1 MGLWV
6 YGSISQ
12 RSVEV
17 EELVIEEQESVNSW
31 EPRILGFLCNW
42 CSYAGADLAGVS
54 RFQYPPTVRI
64 IRVMC
69 SARVEPAFV
78 LRALSKGLDG
88 VLVLGCHFG
97 DCHYISGNY
106 RCRDRMETTKELL
119 KIAGIDPNRLYLG
132 WVSAAEGQQFA
143 QVVSDFT
150 EQITSIG
157 PLGKGEDENEDE
169 IEENLAAAMDAL
181 ANERV
186 RWLIGE
192 REALVE
198 GGNVYGEKMSPDE
211 YQKLLL
217 EALVDEYKCSKV
229 ALSIKAEPLSVKE
242 IAGRTGLLPQEV
254 LPYINLLKDKGMAE
268 QADIVAR
275 SPRYV
280 VA

>member
-1 MGLWV
+1 M
-6 YGSISQ
+6 S
-12 RSVEV
+12 
-17 EELVIEEQESVNSW
+17 EEQKTVNGW

-78 LRALSKGLDG
+78 LRALLKGLDG
-88 VLVLGCHFG
+88 VMVLGCHFG

-119 KIAGIDPNRLYLG
+119 GMAGVNPDRLYLG

-150 EQITSIG
+150 EWLTAIG
-157 PLGKGEDENEDE
+157 SLGKGESENEDE

-181 ANERV
+181 ANDRI

-198 GGNVYGEKMSPDE
+198 GENVYGEKMSPE
-211 YQKLLL
+211 YYQTVLL
-217 EALVDEYKCSKV
+217 ESLADEYKCSKV
-229 ALSIKAEPLSVKE
+229 ALSIKNEPLTVRE
-242 IAGRTGLLPQEV
+242 IADRTDLPAREV
-254 LPYINLLKDKGMAE
+254 LPYINLLKEKGKAV
-268 QADIVAR
+268 QADIMGR
-275 SPRYV
+275 SPRYIV
-280 VA
+280 DTGATPSGV

>member
-1 MGLWV
+1 MEE
-6 YGSISQ
+6 Q
-12 RSVEV
+12 RSA
-17 EELVIEEQESVNSW
+17 SDW

-78 LRALSKGLDG
+78 LRALMRGIDG

-106 RCRDRMETTKELL
+106 RCRDRMEIAKELL
-119 KIAGIDPNRLYLG
+119 RIVDVVPERLYVD

-143 QVVSDFT
+143 QIVADFT
-150 EQITSIG
+150 DQLMKIG
-157 PLGKGEDENEDE
+157 PLGKAKTENEDR
-169 IEENLAAAMDAL
+169 IRDNLGAAIGTL
-181 ANERV
+181 ASDRI

-198 GGNVYGEKMSPDE
+198 QDNVYGERMAPEE
-211 YQKLLL
+211 YQQLLL
-217 EALVDEYKCSKV
+217 ESLADEYKCSKV
-229 ALSIKAEPLSVKE
+229 VQAIKDEPLSVKE
-242 IAGRTGLLPQEV
+242 IAGRTGLVPREV
-254 LPYINLLKDKGMAE
+254 LPYIGSLKHGGRATQVDTV
-268 QADIVAR
+268 DR
-275 SPRYV
+275 SPRYI
-280 VA
+280 ASGE